1 MMSMRLIIR
10 TGPAETVVVGAMG
23 TSSSTAGPRCSV
35 SVLRRFSWGADAADD
50 VTAGAE
56 GCDVAGSASV
66 LVAGCVIIPK
76 SLPGS
81 PTIST
86 RSLAA
91 FNVLISTDLLG
102 SSDVFVVVA
111 GRDDAPATASCDE
124 DMQSD
129 SFVLPLYAAVT
140 WPMPLPLSLS
150 LASHT
155 EFFSETKRRLYLVP
169 RLGFRASIFSM

>member
-10 TGPAETVVVGAMG
+10 TGPAEIVVVGAMG
-23 TSSSTAGPRCSV
+23 TSFSTAGPRCSV
-35 SVLRRFSWGADAADD
+35 SVLRRFSWGADD

-140 WPMPLPLSLS
+140 WPMPLLLSLS